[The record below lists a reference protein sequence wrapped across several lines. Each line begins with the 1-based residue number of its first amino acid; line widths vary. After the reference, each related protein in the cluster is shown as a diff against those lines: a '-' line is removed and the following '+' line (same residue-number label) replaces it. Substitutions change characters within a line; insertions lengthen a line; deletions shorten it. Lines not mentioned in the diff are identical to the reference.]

1 MYYIHHINFFSI
13 QANVCVRKSLK
24 RPVQVLTQLGH
35 CNKTF
40 VRPIFEYA
48 SSVWDP
54 IAEK

>member
-24 RPVQVLTQLGH
+24 HPVQVLTQLGH
-35 CNKTF
+35 CNQTF

-48 SSVWDP
+48 SSVWGP